1 MDLFTSGILK
11 NMKNLIYLSQI
22 VSSPQGRVNLQKP
35 DLFPHLKI
43 TGGGGW
49 RLDLGSRWSEGHDGK
64 LPGEPCSLLGAES
77 GGGGRD

>member
-35 DLFPHLKI
+35 DLFPL
-43 TGGGGW
+43 
-49 RLDLGSRWSEGHDGK
+49 SV
-64 LPGEPCSLLGAES
+64 PSLLVRQRNLGTEFHFCVHVFS
-77 GGGGRD
+77 YKIIGFSNPIKVIFDMVSL